1 MQTPPNAAITGFEL
15 ASIMRMT
22 VWSVGSAVARGV
34 SNSRMSAPPEKSS
47 ALPMIT
53 IAWTSGSACARSM
66 STTIPVRTSPRRA
79 LDIACSWSSFETL
92 CYTSSHSRR
101 TEGLACRD
109 CGVPSNTMRPW
120 PMT

>member
-1 MQTPPNAAITGFEL
+1 MQTPPNAAITGFGL

-66 STTIPVRTSPRRA
+66 PPTIPVRTS
-79 LDIACSWSSFETL
+79 
-92 CYTSSHSRR
+92 
-101 TEGLACRD
+101 
-109 CGVPSNTMRPW
+109 
-120 PMT
+120 